1 MHTIIYYT
9 FRLTL
14 CKDDR
19 IIHVMNDMKFTTAGD
34 YMRMQPQEII
44 KHLEADNSRL
54 AKEEVLLEAM
64 QEGLD
69 EFFEGVRM
77 ALDPLVTFG
86 VKQVPESDNEWTGQG
101 LDWDSFK
108 VLANQLINR
117 ELTGHAA
124 RDAIAL
130 ARSVATTEQWNG
142 FYRRV
147 LIKDLRC
154 GMSEKTV
161 NKVAKEF
168 PQYAVPIFGCQL
180 AHDGAN
186 HPKKMT
192 GMKQIEVKLD
202 GVRVLAV
209 CRSGKVELFSRN
221 GKQFHNFPH
230 IIAEI
235 EAVLAAKPAPYDCV
249 LDGEVM
255 SADFQDLMKQL
266 QRKDGKKATDAVLHL
281 FDFIPLVDF
290 LKGSWDKKQTDR
302 SNYVKYW
309 VLENEDL
316 LEHVTACEWE
326 DVDLSTTEGNT
337 RFVELNKAAVDGGYE
352 GVMIK
357 DVDAIYTCKRSHAW
371 LKAKPFI
378 EVTLE
383 VVDVEEGTGRNEGRL
398 GAIVC
403 EGIDDG
409 KDSRVNVGCGF
420 TDVHRDDYWNSRDAL
435 IGHLVE
441 VRADAVT
448 QNQDGTYSL
457 RFPRFKTFRGFE
469 PGEKI

>member
-1 MHTIIYYT
+1 
-9 FRLTL
+9 
-14 CKDDR
+14 
-19 IIHVMNDMKFTTAGD
+19 
-34 YMRMQPQEII
+34 MRTQPQDII
-44 KHLEADNSRL
+44 ARLEADNSKL
-54 AKEEVLLEAM
+54 AKQAIVLEAM

-69 EFFEGVRM
+69 EFFEGITM

-86 VKQVPESDNEWTGQG
+86 VKQVPTRSDVLTGQG
-101 LDWDSFK
+101 LDWATFK
-108 VLANQLINR
+108 VLAEQLRKR

-124 RDAIAL
+124 RDAIEL
-130 ARSVATTEQWNG
+130 AMGVATTEQWNG

-161 NKVAKEF
+161 NKVAKDF

-209 CRSGKVELFSRN
+209 CKGSKVELFSRN

-230 IIAEI
+230 IIEEI

-281 FDFIPLVDF
+281 FDFIPLTDF
-290 LKGSWDKKQTDR
+290 LAGSWDKPQTTR

-309 VLENEDL
+309 VMENESVL
-316 LEHVTACEWE
+316 QHVQACAWE
-326 DVDLSTTEGNT
+326 DVDLDSKEGQE
-337 RFVELNKAAVDGGYE
+337 RFVELNKKAVDGGYE

-357 DVDAIYTCKRSHAW
+357 DVDAPYECKRSHAW

-398 GAIVC
+398 GAVVC
-403 EGIDDG
+403 SGEDDG
-409 KDSRVNVGCGF
+409 KNIRVNVGSGF
-420 TDVHRDDYWNSRDAL
+420 TDDNRSVFWSGRDAL
-435 IGHLVE
+435 IGQLVE

-469 PGEKI
+469 VGEKL

>member
-1 MHTIIYYT
+1 
-9 FRLTL
+9 
-14 CKDDR
+14 
-19 IIHVMNDMKFTTAGD
+19 
-34 YMRMQPQEII
+34 MRTQPQDII
-44 KHLEADNSRL
+44 GRLEADNSKL
-54 AKEEVLLEAM
+54 AKQAIVLEAM

-69 EFFEGVRM
+69 EFFEGITM

-86 VKQVPESDNEWTGQG
+86 VKKVPERSDVLTGQG
-101 LDWDSFK
+101 LIWRDFK

-124 RDAIAL
+124 RDAIEL
-130 ARSVATTEQWNG
+130 VMSVATVEQWNG
-142 FYRRV
+142 FYRRI

-161 NKVAKEF
+161 NKVAKDF
-168 PQYAVPIFGCQL
+168 PQYAVPVFTCSL
-180 AHDGAN
+180 AHDSAN
-186 HPKKMT
+186 HEKKMV
-192 GMKQIEVKLD
+192 GKKQIEVKLD

-209 CRSGKVELFSRN
+209 CKDGKVELFSRN
-221 GKQFHNFPH
+221 GKQFHNFDH
-230 IIAEI
+230 IIREI
-235 EAVLAAKPAPYDCV
+235 ENVLSCTPAPYDCV

-281 FDFIPLVDF
+281 FDFIPLKDF
-290 LKGSWDKKQTDR
+290 LEGGWDKPQTYR
-302 SNYVKYW
+302 SNLVKYW
-309 VLENEDL
+309 VLENNDI
-316 LEHVTACEWE
+316 LEHVVACEWE
-326 DVDLSTTEGNT
+326 DVDLDTTEGQS
-337 RFVELNKAAVDGGYE
+337 RFIELNKAAVEGGYE

-357 DVDAIYTCKRSHAW
+357 DVDAPYECKRTHAW

-383 VVDVEEGTGRNEGRL
+383 VTDVEEGTGRNEGRL
-398 GAIVC
+398 GAVVC
-403 EGIDDG
+403 EGVDDG
-409 KDSRVNVGCGF
+409 KKISVNVGSGF
-420 TDVHRDDYWNSRDAL
+420 SDANRDEFWNSRTDI
-435 IGHLVE
+435 IGQLVE

-469 PGEKI
+469 VGEKI

>member
-1 MHTIIYYT
+1 LTVWHFGAILYITIRQT
-9 FRLTL
+9 E
-14 CKDDR
+14 
-19 IIHVMNDMKFTTAGD
+19 AQS
-34 YMRMQPQEII
+34 MRTQPQDII
-44 KHLEADNSRL
+44 ARLEADNSKL
-54 AKEEVLLEAM
+54 AKQAILLEAM

-69 EFFEGVRM
+69 EFFEGITM

-86 VKQVPESDNEWTGQG
+86 VKQVPTRSDVLTGQG
-101 LDWDSFK
+101 LDWATFK
-108 VLANQLINR
+108 VLAEQLRNR

-124 RDAIAL
+124 RDAIEL
-130 ARSVATTEQWNG
+130 AMGVATTEQWNS

-161 NKVAKEF
+161 NKVAKDF

-209 CRSGKVELFSRN
+209 CKGSKVELFSRN

-230 IIAEI
+230 IIEEI

-281 FDFIPLVDF
+281 FDFIPLTDF
-290 LKGSWDKKQTDR
+290 LAGSWDKPQTTR

-309 VLENEDL
+309 VMENESVL
-316 LEHVTACEWE
+316 QHVQACAWE
-326 DVDLSTTEGNT
+326 DVDLDSKEGQE

-357 DVDAIYTCKRSHAW
+357 DVDAPYECKRSHAW

-398 GAIVC
+398 GAVVC
-403 EGIDDG
+403 SGEDDG
-409 KDSRVNVGCGF
+409 KNIRVNVGSGF
-420 TDVHRDDYWNSRDAL
+420 TDDNRSVFWSGRDAL
-435 IGHLVE
+435 IGQLVE

-469 PGEKI
+469 IGEKI

>member
-1 MHTIIYYT
+1 
-9 FRLTL
+9 
-14 CKDDR
+14 
-19 IIHVMNDMKFTTAGD
+19 
-34 YMRMQPQEII
+34 MRTQPQEII
-44 KHLEADNSRL
+44 ARLEADNSRL
-54 AKEEVLLEAM
+54 AKEQVILEAM
-64 QEGLD
+64 EEGLD

-86 VKQVPESDNEWTGQG
+86 VKQVPQKEENEVLSAQG
-101 LDWDSFK
+101 LAWPTFK
-108 VLANQLINR
+108 ELTRKLIDR
-117 ELTGHAA
+117 QLTGHNA
-124 RDAIAL
+124 RDAIILCKDL
-130 ARSVATTEQWNG
+130 ATAEQWNM
-142 FYRRV
+142 FYRRI

-154 GMSEKTV
+154 GVSEKTV
-161 NKVAKEF
+161 NKVAKQF
-168 PQYAVPIFGCQL
+168 PQYAVPTFTCAL
-180 AHDGAN
+180 AHDSAN
-186 HPKKMT
+186 HEKKMV
-192 GMKQIEVKLD
+192 GKKQIEVKLD

-209 CRSGKVELFSRN
+209 CRGGKVELFSRN

-230 IIAEI
+230 IIEEI

-281 FDFIPLVDF
+281 FDFIPLKDF
-290 LKGSWDKKQTDR
+290 LEGGWDKPQTYR
-302 SNYVKYW
+302 SNLVKYW
-309 VLENEDL
+309 VLENENL

-326 DVDLSTTEGNT
+326 DVDLDTPEGQE

-357 DVDAIYTCKRSHAW
+357 DIDAPYECKRTHAW

-403 EGIDDG
+403 SGVDDG
-409 KDSRVNVGCGF
+409 KDIRVNVGSGF
-420 TDVHRDDYWNSRDAL
+420 TDDNRTVFWSSRDAL
-435 IGHLVE
+435 IGQLVE

-457 RFPRFKTFRGFE
+457 RFPRFKTFRGFAA
-469 PGEKI
+469 GEKI